1 MLEKNRV
8 IFLFIVLSLTPGLS
22 RSSFDVLAQGR
33 RQFPTTNRGVNAVVP
48 RYLLAEAE
56 SISGDRF
63 RIATRTPAGVKILA
77 VSEPSRAMLDAIDK
91 GFTDLFA
98 AARRENYRR
107 NLSHG
112 NYTVFIARSDRAA
125 NNDKATPAF
134 AVGASQ
140 YAGTRYDRGG
150 FIYAAG
156 LVLDPEAN
164 AFIIAEHAR
173 DFRLASDAVRF
184 EGEHIV
190 LYHNDRRRFDA
201 TADHSRGGGHPILK

>member
-1 MLEKNRV
+1 M
-8 IFLFIVLSLTPGLS
+8 
-22 RSSFDVLAQGR
+22 AQGR
-33 RQFPTTNRGVNAVVP
+33 RQASGANRRANTVVP

-77 VSEPSRAMLDAIDK
+77 VSEPSRPMLDAIDK

-98 AARRENYRR
+98 AARRENFRR
-107 NLSHG
+107 NLSHQ

-125 NNDKATPAF
+125 NNAVPAI

-140 YAGTRYDRGG
+140 YAGTQYDRGG

-156 LVLDPEAN
+156 LVLDPNAG

-173 DFRLASDAVRF
+173 DFRPASDAVRF

-190 LYHNDRRRFDA
+190 LYHNDRRRFEA

>member
-1 MLEKNRV
+1 MGFSPSTSD
-8 IFLFIVLSLTPGLS
+8 IA
-22 RSSFDVLAQGR
+22 AQRR
-33 RQFPTTNRGVNAVVP
+33 RQASGANRRADAVVP
-48 RYLLAEAE
+48 GYLLDDAEG
-56 SISGDRF
+56 ISGDRF

-77 VSEPSRAMLDAIDK
+77 VSEPSDSMLDAIDR

-98 AARRENYRR
+98 AARRENFRR
-107 NLSHG
+107 NLNHQ

-125 NNDKATPAF
+125 NNKATPAI

-140 YAGTRYDRGG
+140 YAGTKYDRGG
-150 FIYAAG
+150 YIYAAG
-156 LVLDPEAN
+156 LVLDPNAS

-173 DFRLASDAVRF
+173 DFRSASDAVRF

-190 LYHNDRRRFDA
+190 LYHNDRRRFET

>member
-1 MLEKNRV
+1 MFKKKQV
-8 IFLFIVLSLTPGLS
+8 VFLFIVLSLMSGLS
-22 RSSFDVLAQGR
+22 PFTFDAVAQRR
-33 RQFPTTNRGVNAVVP
+33 RQASGLNRRANTVVP

-63 RIATRTPAGVKILA
+63 RFATRTPAGVKILA
-77 VSEPSRAMLDAIDK
+77 VSEPSDSMLNAIDR
-91 GFTDLFA
+91 GFADLFA
-98 AARRENYRR
+98 AARRENFRR
-107 NLSHG
+107 NLSHQ

-125 NNDKATPAF
+125 NDKGTPAI

-140 YAGTRYDRGG
+140 YAGTKYDRGG

-156 LVLDPEAN
+156 LVLDPNAN
-164 AFIIAEHAR
+164 AFIIAEHTR
-173 DFRLASDAVRF
+173 DFRPASDAVRF

-190 LYHNDRRRFDA
+190 LYHNDRRRFEA